1 MIVAKKGKALDIY
14 KQKSLL
20 SIDYAITQIKQSK
33 LVPFVQ
39 NLYLYG
45 SCARNEQDYDSDVD
59 LLLELSPKIDKKLY
73 FEDMLILKSKVVPV
87 DDLLPE
93 VDLKIEIGDNWKNNS
108 MLYYQNI
115 RKEGIQIWKKP

>member
-20 SIDYAITQIKQSK
+20 SIEYAITQIKQSK
-33 LVPFVQ
+33 LAPFVQ

-59 LLLELSPKIDKKLY
+59 LLLELSPNIDKKLH
-73 FEDMLILKSKVVPV
+73 FEDMLMLKSKVVPV

-93 VDLKIEIGDNWKNNS
+93 VDLKIEIGDKWKNNS

>member
-1 MIVAKKGKALDIY
+1 M
-14 KQKSLL
+14 
-20 SIDYAITQIKQSK
+20 
-33 LVPFVQ
+33 Q

-93 VDLKIEIGDNWKNNS
+93 VDLKIEIGDSWKNNS

>member
-20 SIDYAITQIKQSK
+20 SIEYAITQIKQSK
-33 LVPFVQ
+33 LAPFVQ

-59 LLLELSPKIDKKLY
+59 LLLELSPKIDKKLH
-73 FEDMLILKSKVVPV
+73 FEDMLMLKSKVVPV

-93 VDLKIEIGDNWKNNS
+93 VDLKIEIGDKWKNNS

>member
-93 VDLKIEIGDNWKNNS
+93 VDLKIEIGDSWKNNS

>member
-20 SIDYAITQIKQSK
+20 SIEYAITQIKQSK
-33 LVPFVQ
+33 LAPFVQ